1 MEEDVQEEQV
11 TLIQDSQNEVSTHLR
26 PSVYSEAVAECENL
40 RVDNDSP
47 KHLIRVVNW
56 IYIIF

>member
-26 PSVYSEAVAECENL
+26 HLYNL
-40 RVDNDSP
+40 KQLQIVRISG
-47 KHLIRVVNW
+47 
-56 IYIIF
+56 

>member
-1 MEEDVQEEQV
+1 MQEEQV

-40 RVDNDSP
+40 GVDNDSP